1 MKPFGTL
8 AATVPIADIAFEFD
22 PVLRFAGGAVRLEPL
37 ALAVAVLV
45 ALLVAAWIAIRT
57 PVDGTAAGESARLRI
72 DDLVFVVLGIVP
84 GAVAGGRLGYVLL
97 HLDYYGAHPEAIL
110 DPGQGSMELALA
122 VVGGALTGACAARLL
137 GEPVSRWFH
146 AAALP
151 TLAGLA
157 LGKLAMAIGGS
168 GQGAPTDV
176 AWATSYLG
184 PGPWGSLG
192 PAIPSHPAQLYEAI
206 ATGVVL
212 LVMTAALSVG
222 VFARHDGLAFLAA
235 IGGWAAAR
243 VVVAATWRDA
253 AVAGP
258 LRAEQLISLAVL
270 AACLAI
276 AAIVLRRRPAP
287 QPAHDPM
294 WPEAEAPSRS

>member
-1 MKPFGTL
+1 M
-8 AATVPIADIAFEFD
+8 PIAIIAFEFD
-22 PVLRFAGGAVRLEPL
+22 PLLRFAGGAVRLETL
-37 ALAVAVLV
+37 ALAAAVLV
-45 ALLVAAWIAIRT
+45 VLLIAAWIAIRT
-57 PVDGTAAGESARLRI
+57 RVEDVRPGESARLRI
-72 DDLVFVVLGIVP
+72 DDLVFVVLGVVP
-84 GAVAGGRLGYVLL
+84 GTVAGGRLGYVLL
-97 HLDYYGAHPEAIL
+97 HLDYYGAHPGAML
-110 DPGQGSMELALA
+110 DPGQGSLELTLA
-122 VVGGALTGACAARLL
+122 MVGGALTGACAARLL
-137 GEPVSRWFH
+137 GEPVGRWLH
-146 AAALP
+146 VAALP

-157 LGKLAMAIGGS
+157 LGKLAMAIGGD
-168 GQGAPTDV
+168 GQGLPTDV

-212 LVMTAALSVG
+212 VVMTAALSVG

-258 LRAEQLISLAVL
+258 LRAEQLVALAL
-270 AACLAI
+270 ATGCLAI
-276 AAIVLRRRPAP
+276 AAVVLRRRPAP
-287 QPAHDPM
+287 QPGHDPI